1 MIING
6 ELEIPKYKVIKRTEY
21 GEKLIFINDNYDICL
36 DYVQKEFS
44 RLINNNCNE
53 EVILYIHNLETDNDD
68 FIKEYPNDM
77 V

>member
-1 MIING
+1 MII
-6 ELEIPKYKVIKRTEY
+6 
-21 GEKLIFINDNYDICL
+21 DNCD
-36 DYVQKEFS
+36 
-44 RLINNNCNE
+44 E

>member
-1 MIING
+1 MIIDG
-6 ELEIPKYKVIKRTEY
+6 ELEMPKYEVIKRTEY

-36 DYVQKEFS
+36 NYIQKEFS
-44 RLINNNCNE
+44 RLVNNNYDK
-53 EVILYIHNLETDNDD
+53 EVVLYIHNLETDNDD